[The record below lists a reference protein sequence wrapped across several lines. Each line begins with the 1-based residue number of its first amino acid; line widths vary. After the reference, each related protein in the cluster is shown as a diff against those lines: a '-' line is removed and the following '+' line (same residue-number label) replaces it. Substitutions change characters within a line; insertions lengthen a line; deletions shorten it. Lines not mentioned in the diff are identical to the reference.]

1 MRFSPQLRDLS
12 WLVARPIA
20 HRGVH
25 DAKKI
30 ENSESAFAAAI
41 KHNYAIECDLQLSK
55 DGEAMVMH
63 DEALDR
69 VMEHK
74 GWVKDFTARELN
86 AMPYKFGHDRMQT
99 LGELL
104 EQVDGR
110 VTLVIELKSE
120 FNGEISLVRRALQV
134 LKTYAG
140 PYCLMSFDPEM
151 IAAVAQFSPTTVR
164 GITADR
170 AIDPYYNFLS
180 VARRLALREFS
191 HLPETRPHF
200 VSYNFR
206 ELPFQPVS
214 QIHQQGH
221 PVISWTI
228 GSEAEAAQARRYS
241 DQITFEGFLPE

>member
-1 MRFSPQLRDLS
+1 MRFSPQLRDLH
-12 WLVARPIA
+12 WLVERPIA
-20 HRGVH
+20 HRGLH
-25 DAKKI
+25 DTSRM
-30 ENSESAFAAAI
+30 ENSQSAFAAAI

-69 VMEHK
+69 VMDHE
-74 GWVKDFTARELN
+74 GWLKNFTVHELK
-86 AMPYKFGHDRMQT
+86 AMVYKFGKDRMQT

-104 EQVDGR
+104 EQVNGR

-120 FNGEISLVRRALQV
+120 FKGELGLVRRAIEV
-134 LKTYAG
+134 LESYLG

-151 IAAVAQFSPTTVR
+151 IAAVAEISPTTVR

-170 AIDPYYNFLS
+170 VIDPYYQPLS
-180 VARRLALREFS
+180 FERRLALREFS

-200 VSYNFR
+200 VSFNFK

-214 QIHQQGH
+214 QIHAAGH
-221 PVISWTI
+221 PVIGWTI
-228 GSEAEAAQARRYS
+228 RSAAEAAQARRYS

>member
-1 MRFSPQLRDLS
+1 MRFSPQLRDLN

-20 HRGVH
+20 HRGLH
-25 DAKKI
+25 NSQKM
-30 ENSESAFAAAI
+30 ENSENAFAAAI
-41 KHNYAIECDLQLSK
+41 THNYAIECDVQLSK
-55 DGEAMVMH
+55 DGEAMIMH

-69 VMEHK
+69 VMDHT
-74 GWVKDFTARELN
+74 GWLKNFTAPDLK
-86 AMPYKFGHDRMQT
+86 AMAYKFGNDRMQT

-104 EQVDGR
+104 DQVDGR

-120 FNGEISLVRRALQV
+120 FKGELGLVWRALDV
-134 LKTYAG
+134 LQSYQG
-140 PYCLMSFDPEM
+140 PYCLMSFDPDM
-151 IAAVAQFSPTTVR
+151 MAAVAAHSPSTVR

-170 AIDPYYNFLS
+170 VVDPYYQPLAF
-180 VARRLALREFS
+180 ARRLALREFS

-200 VSYNFR
+200 VSYNFK

-214 QIHQQGH
+214 QIHEAGH

-228 GSEAEAAQARRYS
+228 RSEAEAAQARRYS